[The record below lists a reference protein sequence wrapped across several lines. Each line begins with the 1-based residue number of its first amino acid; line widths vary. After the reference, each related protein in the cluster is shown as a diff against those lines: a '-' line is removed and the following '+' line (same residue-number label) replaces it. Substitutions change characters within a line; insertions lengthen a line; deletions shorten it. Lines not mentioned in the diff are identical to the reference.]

1 MVDKIHQEDNSMKV
15 TTTIR
20 RPELTEQ
27 ERAKRLEAIKQAAV
41 ELVLATEREK
51 ERKKAS

>member
-1 MVDKIHQEDNSMKV
+1 METIY
-15 TTTIR
+15 TTIR

-41 ELVLATEREK
+41 DLVLATEREK
-51 ERKKAS
+51 ERKRTA